1 MIREIEAKTLLAH
14 SKAPDPWFGVK
25 YNMNLYRG
33 CQHQCIYC
41 DSRSECYQI
50 EDFNDVL
57 VKANALPLLRRE
69 LASKRVK
76 GTIGFGSMS
85 DPYLPAERQYRLTRQ
100 ALAVIAQKRFPVH
113 MLTKSDLVLRDLD
126 LLEAIN
132 RDTMA
137 LVSFTIT
144 TADDDLARKL
154 EPGAPLPSARLR
166 ALEVLTAHGI
176 RSGVMLMPVLPF
188 LEDSVEN
195 ITGIVKTAHR
205 HGAAYILPSFGL
217 TLRDRQRD
225 YFYQRLDAL
234 FPGVSDRY
242 RKTYGERYAC
252 LPLNHVELERLLSMP
267 VSGWGWPP
275 LSRAGSRR
283 LRRSSSLCFEPRK
296 ALKCG

>member
-1 MIREIEAKTLLAH
+1 MIREVEAKTLLSH

-41 DSRSECYQI
+41 DSRSECYRI

-57 VKANALPLLRRE
+57 VKANAIPLLRRE

-85 DPYLPAERQYRLTRQ
+85 DPYLPIERDYRLTRQ
-100 ALAVIAQKRFPVH
+100 ALEVIVERRFPVH
-113 MLTKSDLVLRDLD
+113 MLTKSDLVLRDMD
-126 LLEAIN
+126 LLEMIN
-132 RDTMA
+132 RETMA

-154 EPGAPLPSARLR
+154 EPGAPLPSARLQ
-166 ALEVLTAHGI
+166 ALETLAAHGI

-195 ITGIVKTAHR
+195 ITGVVKAAHR
-205 HGAAYILPSFGL
+205 HGAAYILPSFGV
-217 TLRDRQRD
+217 TLRDRQRE
-225 YFYQRLDAL
+225 YFYQRLDEL
-234 FPGVSDRY
+234 FPGVAERY
-242 RKTYGERYAC
+242 RRTYGERYSC
-252 LPLNHVELERLLSMP
+252 LPLNHRELEHAFTAACGCLGIATSVPR
-267 VSGWGWPP
+267 WEPP
-275 LSRAGSRR
+275 FQAEQL
-283 LRRSSSLCFEPRK
+283 
-296 ALKCG
+296 ALF